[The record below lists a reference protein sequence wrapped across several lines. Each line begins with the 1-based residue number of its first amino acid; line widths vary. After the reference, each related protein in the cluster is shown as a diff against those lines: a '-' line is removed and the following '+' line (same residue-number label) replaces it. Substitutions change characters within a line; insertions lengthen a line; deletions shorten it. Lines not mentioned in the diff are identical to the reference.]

1 VPIIV
6 GNPFIYILSD
16 LKGEEVMKSA
26 TTTVILAGVVLLLL
40 SLAGN
45 SMERDDEKITRPAPS
60 PVKAVATTPAKVTR
74 KRLTTPLIQKI
85 KPPTD
90 PYKDA
95 VILLEAF
102 MVEARLDALYSLGVP
117 QISQGTDPISAEHI
131 LKCLKSTDAA
141 AVKAGAKL
149 ALTHEN
155 KAISESTTRKAL
167 HIDPTNHQKTEYID
181 VGTSFTAIVEIRK
194 EKVFAELEFQYSDA
208 VKADKKVDAIPQIV
222 ERNWNSSICLNFG
235 KPTLV
240 GAIQDE
246 DTAWFLIVTA
256 NIKK

>member
-1 VPIIV
+1 
-6 GNPFIYILSD
+6 
-16 LKGEEVMKSA
+16 MKSA
-26 TTTVILAGVVLLLL
+26 TTIVIVAGVVLLVL
-40 SLAGN
+40 SLAGH
-45 SMERDDEKITRPAPS
+45 SMERDDEKITKPTPT
-60 PVKAVATTPAKVTR
+60 PVRAVATTPGKVIR
-74 KRLTTPLIQKI
+74 KPLTTPLIQKI

-90 PYKDA
+90 TYKDS

-102 MVEARLDALYSLGVP
+102 MVECRLDTLYSLDVP

-149 ALTHEN
+149 ALAHEN
-155 KAISESTTRKAL
+155 RAGTESTTRKAL

-181 VGTSFTAIVEIRK
+181 VGTSFTAIAEIRK
-194 EKVFAELEFQYSDA
+194 DKVFAELELQYSDA
-208 VKADKKVDAIPQIV
+208 VKADPKADAIPEIV
-222 ERNWNSSICLNFG
+222 ERNWNSSICLNIG

-246 DTAWFLIVTA
+246 DTGWFLIVTA
-256 NIKK
+256 NIKQ

>member
-1 VPIIV
+1 VPIIL
-6 GNPFIYILSD
+6 GNPFIHIPSD
-16 LKGEEVMKSA
+16 LKGESMKS
-26 TTTVILAGVVLLLL
+26 TKTIVIVAGVVLLVL
-40 SLAGN
+40 SLAGH
-45 SMERDDEKITRPAPS
+45 STEPDDATPTRPAPI
-60 PVKAVATTPAKVTR
+60 PVRAAPTTPGKIIR
-74 KRLTTPLIQKI
+74 KPLTTPLIQKI
-85 KPPTD
+85 KPPMDT
-90 PYKDA
+90 YKDS

-102 MVEARLDALYSLGVP
+102 MVEVRLDALYSLGVP
-117 QISQGTDPISAEHI
+117 QISHGTDSISAEHI